1 MDTLRPA
8 DHRPEA
14 LVSPTKPEAEAYRL
28 LLTMITSLHVIQLLL
43 PAPVALLDP
52 QHKMMSLEL
61 VITVGRLATLV
72 VLGALLVLLIKY
84 VR

>member
-1 MDTLRPA
+1 MYTPCPA
-8 DHRPEA
+8 DHQPEA

-28 LLTMITSLHVIQLLL
+28 FLTMITSLHVIQLLL

-52 QHKMMSLEL
+52 QHKMVSLNL
-61 VITVGRLATLV
+61 VITVGRLAALV
-72 VLGALLVLLIKY
+72 VMGALLVLLIKY